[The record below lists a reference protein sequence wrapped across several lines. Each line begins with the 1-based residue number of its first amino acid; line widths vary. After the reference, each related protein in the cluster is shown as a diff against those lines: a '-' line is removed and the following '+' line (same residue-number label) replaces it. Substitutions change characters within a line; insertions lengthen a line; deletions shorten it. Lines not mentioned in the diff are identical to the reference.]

1 MKIKIPAMILMLALV
16 HCGGKDP
23 FYMKQQPILF
33 GENIISTEK
42 YEFSCCLS
50 ANNKV
55 IIFSTNGW
63 DSTDILNQDL
73 YYSEFHSGQWQKPQ
87 PMPFNTKWNE
97 FDPEL
102 DEKNQIL
109 YFCSNRPGGMGGD
122 DIWSV
127 RWDIDQRS
135 EPVNLGTSINSKG
148 DEWGPSI
155 SKNGKFLFFSSDGFK
170 GFGQHDI
177 FFSEWQDGAWCYPV
191 NLGGAINSTRNDFD
205 PCIVGNPDKIIFASD
220 REGGIGKVDIW
231 QTRHKKNAWTD
242 PSNLGPRVNSPDW
255 DYAPFL
261 TRNGKMFFF
270 TGIGRVPERPWGDIW
285 MIEKK

>member
-1 MKIKIPAMILMLALV
+1 MKNKIPVIILTIALG
-16 HCGGKDP
+16 CGSNDP
-23 FYMKQQPILF
+23 FYMKQTPVLI

-42 YEFSCCLS
+42 YEFSCCLT

-73 YYSEFHSGQWQKPQ
+73 YYAEFQSGQWQKPE
-87 PMPFNTKWNE
+87 PLFFNTRANE
-97 FDPEL
+97 FDPDL

-122 DIWSV
+122 DIWMV
-127 RWDIDQRS
+127 RMIKGQKN
-135 EPVNLGTSINSKG
+135 EPVNLGFNVNTNG

-155 SKNGKFLFFSSDGFK
+155 SKNGKYLLFSSNGHK

-177 FFSEWQDGAWCYPV
+177 FISEWQNGNWCYPV
-191 NLGGAINSTRNDFD
+191 NLGGAINTTRNDFD
-205 PCIVGNPDKIIFASD
+205 PCIVGNLDKILFASD
-220 REGGIGKVDIW
+220 REGSLGKVDVW
-231 QTRHKKNAWTD
+231 QSRFKKNTWND
-242 PSNLGPRVNSPDW
+242 PVNLGPMVNGADW

-261 TRNGKMFFF
+261 TLNGKMLFF
-270 TGIGRVPERPWGDIW
+270 TSIGKVPERTWGDIW
-285 MIEKK
+285 VIRKK